1 MGHDPR
7 KLGKLSVSS
16 YSDIQ
21 LDILLVNLI
30 EERLEID
37 LGSAVKKNQA
47 GLLLILGLQQIFH
60 PYVLCSNLT
69 RDAEHCWL
77 QDQCEDADRV
87 GRDFNMKLVVLT
99 RWVLF
104 NGKEDPFVVEISG
117 SIEVR
122 SKFRSNARLLEFAD
136 VPVLFSKG
144 NNESFLP
151 EPYLTLQAYCGTRLT
166 YPFLCCMVL
175 IAACTW
181 SW

>member
-69 RDAEHCWL
+69 RDAEHC
-77 QDQCEDADRV
+77 
-87 GRDFNMKLVVLT
+87 
-99 RWVLF
+99 
-104 NGKEDPFVVEISG
+104 
-117 SIEVR
+117 
-122 SKFRSNARLLEFAD
+122 
-136 VPVLFSKG
+136 
-144 NNESFLP
+144 
-151 EPYLTLQAYCGTRLT
+151 
-166 YPFLCCMVL
+166 
-175 IAACTW
+175 
-181 SW
+181 